1 VQRQARLLAITEFLR
16 ARKTGVTAQQLAD
29 RFEVTL
35 RTIYRDLDALRDA
48 ELPVLAEQGRGG
60 GYALDKSYTLPPVNL
75 SPREAAV
82 LCAIGQHAV
91 DMRLV
96 PFPEAMGRALDKVR
110 AALTSSSAQRELIDH
125 LKQLQFVGIPAH
137 GASKNVTR
145 AVEEAWFTGRR
156 LDLGY
161 RTSNGELTQRRVRNE
176 TPVVERTLP
185 LVNRIEPD
193 QNDKRQIKIHR
204 NETAHPVRGWR
215 SPRGPPPAPN
225 GCACVSASAATG
237 WSLSRLRRAPTAK

>member
-1 VQRQARLLAITEFLR
+1 MQRQARLLAITEFLR

-110 AALTSSSAQRELIDH
+110 AALTSSSAQRELLDH

-137 GASKNVTR
+137 GASRAVTA
-145 AVEEAWFTGRR
+145 AVEEAWFTQRPLR
-156 LDLGY
+156 LWYLN
-161 RTSNGELTQRRVRNE
+161 SNGERTERQVRIE
-176 TPVVERTLP
+176 TLVFERTLTF
-185 LVNRIEPD
+185 LNCFDDSKHERRQFRLDRIEKAELL
-193 QNDKRQIKIHR
+193 Q
-204 NETAHPVRGWR
+204 
-215 SPRGPPPAPN
+215 
-225 GCACVSASAATG
+225 
-237 WSLSRLRRAPTAK
+237 RRA